1 MGGKSTSTPIGKGL
15 RKVVLLKLS
24 KGGGERMRL
33 LAKISVI
40 ALTFTAFSA
49 CGPSPDSARR
59 ELGTMGIK
67 YSQDGL
73 REAVRNQDKFAV
85 ELFIAAGINLNPRGD
100 RQVSA
105 LQIAVEVED
114 DEIALMLLEAGAKPS
129 EGAMNGALSRH
140 NWDMVEILLEAG
152 FKPTLEGLDQFFE
165 ALSETVAENLGEDP
179 EYLSMADIFL
189 DEFTQ
194 EMIPMYFRHGDSEL
208 LQHLFTIAINILKD
222 SDDEGELGT
231 LWLEIARDEG
241 GKPTREHLVEAVKE
255 GYFDAAELLISAG
268 IKPGKQALI
277 EASAR
282 SNPEMVELLL
292 DKGASPNL
300 DVLVSA
306 AKAGYVDNMEMLLPE
321 MDGNPGRRV
330 LTAAVEGGNIEMIEM
345 LLEEGTRPGNQ
356 ALEAVIT
363 RTNERNQQLAR
374 YGDGVGYSELVSSLE
389 DSMLDDMY
397 VLELLLAENIRPGSG
412 ILDLAVKGGSL
423 ELAKL
428 LLDAGARPSDTV
440 LESAVEHDDL
450 ELVELILDA
459 GAKPS
464 EAVRQRAIR
473 KGDKDL
479 MEIIEDARTG

>member
-1 MGGKSTSTPIGKGL
+1 
-15 RKVVLLKLS
+15 
-24 KGGGERMRL
+24 MRL

-40 ALTFTAFSA
+40 ALIVTIFSA

-59 ELGTMGIK
+59 ELGTMGLK

-73 REAVRNQDKFAV
+73 REAVRNQDKFVV

-105 LQIAVEVED
+105 LQIAVEAED

-129 EGAMNGALSRH
+129 EGAMNGALGLR
-140 NWDMVEILLEAG
+140 NWDMVEMLLEAG
-152 FKPTLEGLDQFFE
+152 FKPTLEGLDPFME
-165 ALSETVAENLGEDP
+165 ALHETVAENLGEDS

-194 EMIPMYFRHGDSEL
+194 EMMPMYFRHGDSEL
-208 LQHLFTIAINILKD
+208 LQLLFVFAINLLQD
-222 SDDEGELGT
+222 VDDEGEAGT
-231 LWLEIARDEG
+231 LWLEIARNEG
-241 GKPTREHLVEAVKE
+241 AKPTREILVEAIKA
-255 GYFDAAELLISAG
+255 GYIDAAELLISAG

-345 LLEEGTRPGNQ
+345 LLEEGIRPGNQ
-356 ALEAVIT
+356 ALEVVIA
-363 RTNERNQQLAR
+363 RTNEAVQDVAR
-374 YGDGVGYSELVSSLE
+374 YGDAEWDAEEVSALE
-389 DSMLDDMY
+389 DSMSDDLY
-397 VLELLLAENIRPGSG
+397 VLELLLADGTKPGSG
-412 ILDLAVKGGSL
+412 ILDLAVEGGSL
-423 ELAKL
+423 DLAKL

-440 LESAVEHDDL
+440 LENAVGHNDI

-459 GAKPS
+459 GAKLS
-464 EAVRQRAIR
+464 EAALQRAIE
-473 KGDKDL
+473 KGNQDL
-479 MEIIEDARTG
+479 VEIIEDARTR